1 MITASSAVFAIAQV
15 LHSFREQCSRRKQPD
30 SVHEE
35 HRSIASTGAKEDES
49 CLTCIDIYAKRAMSI
64 DAESNNDSTDDADTG
79 DGSTHGSETDRSY
92 EDNLVGLDAASLES
106 TRVSISSIGPPPGLD
121 LIGSCI
127 HKDQPMPDR
136 DTAQT
141 VGTPLSALAPPFV
154 PSRGQTVSEEH
165 PTSVHDVICK
175 LSAQD
180 RTIVMESL
188 SLARRGPQAIQ
199 STDFH
204 SGAVLTSGQTTSWKV
219 PTRNAGRKVGTP
231 GITLR
236 ENLLQVSSFDPECVI
251 LVRKINRL
259 GLNSPQLLEIYFSQ
273 FGPVERV
280 LISHSI
286 DKPNEKR
293 RHPRWRPAG
302 LGFIAMR
309 NAQDAAAAIGHA
321 SEHIVLGVHIVVA
334 PYEDHYA
341 EKMLG
346 VSSTDEGGTQQPQT
360 I

>member
-35 HRSIASTGAKEDES
+35 HKSIASTGTKEDES

-92 EDNLVGLDAASLES
+92 EDNLASLDAASLES
-106 TRVSISSIGPPPGLD
+106 TSVSISSIGPPPGLD
-121 LIGSCI
+121 FIGSCV
-127 HKDQPMPDR
+127 HEDPSKPDR

-154 PSRGQTVSEEH
+154 PYRGDPSRG
-165 PTSVHDVICK
+165 
-175 LSAQD
+175 L
-180 RTIVMESL
+180 L

-204 SGAVLTSGQTTSWKV
+204 SGAVLTSGQTTSWKM

-236 ENLLQVSSFDPECVI
+236 DNLLQLSSFDPECVI

-259 GLNSPQLLEIYFSQ
+259 GLNSPQLLEIYFSR

-341 EKMLG
+341 EKVLE

>member
-35 HRSIASTGAKEDES
+35 HRSIASTGTKEDES

-92 EDNLVGLDAASLES
+92 EDNLASLDAASLES
-106 TRVSISSIGPPPGLD
+106 TSVSISSIGPPPGLD
-121 LIGSCI
+121 LIGSCV
-127 HKDQPMPDR
+127 HEDPSKPDR

-154 PSRGQTVSEEH
+154 PYRGDPSRG
-165 PTSVHDVICK
+165 
-175 LSAQD
+175 L
-180 RTIVMESL
+180 L

-204 SGAVLTSGQTTSWKV
+204 SGAVLTSGQTTSWKM

-236 ENLLQVSSFDPECVI
+236 DNLLQLSSFDPECVI

-259 GLNSPQLLEIYFSQ
+259 GLNSPQLLEIYFSR

-341 EKMLG
+341 EKVLE